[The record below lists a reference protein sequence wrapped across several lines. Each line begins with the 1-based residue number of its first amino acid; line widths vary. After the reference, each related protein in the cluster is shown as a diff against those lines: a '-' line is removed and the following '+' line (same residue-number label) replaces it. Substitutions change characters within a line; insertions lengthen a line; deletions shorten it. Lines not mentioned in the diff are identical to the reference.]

1 MDKTGC
7 FRFLQSSGGQCQ
19 TVKLILYTIRR
30 GGRLYFQKLYF
41 LPYGTGNFL
50 LETELGTLWGG
61 GLTPDW
67 DILGANNAEGR
78 MINELPIIGHFLFGI
93 SSTYGS
99 IFRRHHRSFITHFPF
114 VSTFVRLLFI
124 LLFPF
129 ILGDYL
135 GINFIGNGWHK
146 FWIGFWVG
154 LSQADGIHFW
164 LDRTQG
170 ER

>member
-1 MDKTGC
+1 MPNGLVHYAYYMKGYWVEIPLTLSLVLVDWQFALGNGAGYFC
-7 FRFLQSSGGQCQ
+7 
-19 TVKLILYTIRR
+19 
-30 GGRLYFQKLYF
+30 GR
-41 LPYGTGNFL
+41 
-50 LETELGTLWGG
+50 WID
-61 GLTPDW
+61 PDW

-99 IFRRHHRSFITHFPF
+99 IFRRYHRSFITHFPF

-146 FWIGFWVG
+146 FWIGFWFG